1 MFPMFLGQIFYK
13 LFIVKITFGNQIQN
27 AIFNLEREPKKK
39 KTELKC
45 LIIKIQNFNAIISN
59 LELFSAFYTSKP

>member
-1 MFPMFLGQIFYK
+1 MHEKHILSLKIFHPLQRTGIFASYNMISMFPMFLGQIFYK

-39 KTELKC
+39 
-45 LIIKIQNFNAIISN
+45 N
-59 LELFSAFYTSKP
+59 